1 MSKKSSQN
9 SIDKELDLLEDEFL
23 KCEIGEI
30 PIPKKELIEY
40 ESDVKEVMKSG
51 CNRQIAEYVI
61 LKYKNLEDEEKKKE
75 KEEKE
80 KEEKE
85 KEEKEKEEKE
95 KEVKEKEVK
104 EKEVKEKEVKEKEVK
119 EKEVKEKEVKEKEFK
134 SLPQLRKEYNNY
146 KKPMIQKA
154 IESIVENITKNKD
167 DYKNE
172 KIEMEGY
179 EDELDEI
186 LNSEKINDLKKDDKI
201 KKEVNLADLARFYV
215 NKYLTSLN
223 EDEEKKFQESRKKY
237 YDKRDAVIE
246 FALREVKKI
255 VNDQKEYEKFYK
267 EYYGKDEP
275 KDDEK

>member
-23 KCEIGEI
+23 KCEIDEI
-30 PIPKKELIEY
+30 PIPKKELKEY

-61 LKYKNLEDEEKKKE
+61 LKYKNLEDEEKN
-75 KEEKE
+75 
-80 KEEKE
+80 
-85 KEEKEKEEKE
+85 
-95 KEVKEKEVK
+95 KEVKD
-104 EKEVKEKEVKEKEVK
+104 
-119 EKEVKEKEVKEKEFK
+119 KEFK
-134 SLPQLRKEYNNY
+134 SLPQLRKEYNIN
-146 KKPMIQKA
+146 KRPMIKKA
-154 IESIVENITKNKD
+154 IESIDENIKKNKD
-167 DYKNE
+167 DYKGQ

-186 LNSEKINDLKKDDKI
+186 LNSEEINELKKDDKI

-215 NKYLTSLN
+215 NKYLTSLK

-255 VNDQKEYEKFYK
+255 VNDQKEYEKFYR

>member
-23 KCEIGEI
+23 KCEIDEI
-30 PIPKKELIEY
+30 PIPKKELKEY

-75 KEEKE
+75 
-80 KEEKE
+80 
-85 KEEKEKEEKE
+85 
-95 KEVKEKEVK
+95 VKD
-104 EKEVKEKEVKEKEVK
+104 
-119 EKEVKEKEVKEKEFK
+119 KEFK
-134 SLPQLRKEYNNY
+134 SLPQLRKEYNIN
-146 KKPMIQKA
+146 KRPMIKKA
-154 IESIVENITKNKD
+154 IESIDENIKKNKD
-167 DYKNE
+167 DYKGQ

-186 LNSEKINDLKKDDKI
+186 LNSEDINKLKKDDKI

-215 NKYLTSLN
+215 NKYLTSLK

-255 VNDQKEYEKFYK
+255 VNDQKEYEKFYR

>member
-23 KCEIGEI
+23 KCEIDEI
-30 PIPKKELIEY
+30 PIPKKELKEY

-61 LKYKNLEDEEKKKE
+61 LKYKNLEDEEKNI
-75 KEEKE
+75 
-80 KEEKE
+80 
-85 KEEKEKEEKE
+85 
-95 KEVKEKEVK
+95 EVKD
-104 EKEVKEKEVKEKEVK
+104 
-119 EKEVKEKEVKEKEFK
+119 KEFK
-134 SLPQLRKEYNNY
+134 SLPQLRKEYNIN
-146 KKPMIQKA
+146 KRPMIKKA
-154 IESIVENITKNKD
+154 IESIDENIKKNKD
-167 DYKNE
+167 DYKGQ

-186 LNSEKINDLKKDDKI
+186 LNSEEINELKKDDKI

-215 NKYLTSLN
+215 NKYLTSLK

-246 FALREVKKI
+246 FALREDKKI
-255 VNDQKEYEKFYK
+255 VNDQKEYEKFYR
-267 EYYGKDEP
+267 EYYVKDEP
-275 KDDEK
+275 KYDEK

>member
-23 KCEIGEI
+23 KCEIDEI
-30 PIPKKELIEY
+30 PIPKKELKEY

-75 KEEKE
+75 
-80 KEEKE
+80 
-85 KEEKEKEEKE
+85 
-95 KEVKEKEVK
+95 VKD
-104 EKEVKEKEVKEKEVK
+104 
-119 EKEVKEKEVKEKEFK
+119 KEFK
-134 SLPQLRKEYNNY
+134 SLPQLRKEYNNC
-146 KKPMIQKA
+146 KKPMIQKTV
-154 IESIVENITKNKD
+154 ESIVENITKNKD

-172 KIEMEGY
+172 KIEMEWY

-186 LNSEKINDLKKDDKI
+186 LNSEEINELKKDDKI

-215 NKYLTSLN
+215 NKYLTSLSK
-223 EDEEKKFQESRKKY
+223 DEEKKFQESRKKY

-255 VNDQKEYEKFYK
+255 VNDQKEYEKFYR

>member
-23 KCEIGEI
+23 KCEIDEI
-30 PIPKKELIEY
+30 PIPKKELKEY

-61 LKYKNLEDEEKKKE
+61 LKYKNLEDEEKN
-75 KEEKE
+75 
-80 KEEKE
+80 
-85 KEEKEKEEKE
+85 
-95 KEVKEKEVK
+95 KEVKD
-104 EKEVKEKEVKEKEVK
+104 
-119 EKEVKEKEVKEKEFK
+119 KEFK
-134 SLPQLRKEYNNY
+134 SLPQLRKEYNIN
-146 KKPMIQKA
+146 KRPMIKKA

-186 LNSEKINDLKKDDKI
+186 LNSEEINELKKDDKI

-215 NKYLTSLN
+215 NKYLTSLK

-255 VNDQKEYEKFYK
+255 VNDQKEYEKFYR

>member
-23 KCEIGEI
+23 KCEIDEI

-61 LKYKNLEDEEKKKE
+61 LKYKNLEDEEKN
-75 KEEKE
+75 
-80 KEEKE
+80 
-85 KEEKEKEEKE
+85 
-95 KEVKEKEVK
+95 KEVKD
-104 EKEVKEKEVKEKEVK
+104 
-119 EKEVKEKEVKEKEFK
+119 KEFK
-134 SLPQLRKEYNNY
+134 SLPQLRKEYNIN
-146 KKPMIQKA
+146 KRPMIKKA

-186 LNSEKINDLKKDDKI
+186 LNSEDINKLKKDDKI
-201 KKEVNLADLARFYV
+201 KKDVNLADLARFYV

-255 VNDQKEYEKFYK
+255 VNDQKEYEKFYR

>member
-23 KCEIGEI
+23 KCEIDEI
-30 PIPKKELIEY
+30 PIPKKELKEY

-75 KEEKE
+75 
-80 KEEKE
+80 
-85 KEEKEKEEKE
+85 
-95 KEVKEKEVK
+95 VKD
-104 EKEVKEKEVKEKEVK
+104 
-119 EKEVKEKEVKEKEFK
+119 KEFK
-134 SLPQLRKEYNNY
+134 SLPQLRKEYNIN
-146 KKPMIQKA
+146 KRPMIKKA
-154 IESIVENITKNKD
+154 IESIDENIKKNKD
-167 DYKNE
+167 DYKGQ

-186 LNSEKINDLKKDDKI
+186 LNSEEINELKKDDKI

-215 NKYLTSLN
+215 NKYLTSLK

>member
-23 KCEIGEI
+23 KCEIDEI

-61 LKYKNLEDEEKKKE
+61 LKYKNLEDEEKNKE
-75 KEEKE
+75 IKD
-80 KEEKE
+80 
-85 KEEKEKEEKE
+85 
-95 KEVKEKEVK
+95 
-104 EKEVKEKEVKEKEVK
+104 
-119 EKEVKEKEVKEKEFK
+119 KEFK
-134 SLPQLRKEYNNY
+134 SLPQLRKEYNIN
-146 KKPMIQKA
+146 KRPMIKKA

-186 LNSEKINDLKKDDKI
+186 LNSEDINKLKKDDKI
-201 KKEVNLADLARFYV
+201 KKDVNLADLARFYV

>member
-23 KCEIGEI
+23 KCEIDEI
-30 PIPKKELIEY
+30 PIPKKELEDY

-61 LKYKNLEDEEKKKE
+61 LKYKNLEDEEKN
-75 KEEKE
+75 
-80 KEEKE
+80 
-85 KEEKEKEEKE
+85 
-95 KEVKEKEVK
+95 KEVKD
-104 EKEVKEKEVKEKEVK
+104 
-119 EKEVKEKEVKEKEFK
+119 KEFK
-134 SLPQLRKEYNNY
+134 SLPQLRKEYNIC
-146 KKPMIQKA
+146 KKPMIQKVV
-154 IESIVENITKNKD
+154 ESIVCNIIKNKD

-186 LNSEKINDLKKDDKI
+186 LNSEDINKLKKDDKT

-215 NKYLTSLN
+215 NKYLTSLK

-255 VNDQKEYEKFYK
+255 VNDQKEYEKFYR

>member
-23 KCEIGEI
+23 KCEIDEI
-30 PIPKKELIEY
+30 PIPKKELKEY

-75 KEEKE
+75 
-80 KEEKE
+80 
-85 KEEKEKEEKE
+85 
-95 KEVKEKEVK
+95 VKD
-104 EKEVKEKEVKEKEVK
+104 
-119 EKEVKEKEVKEKEFK
+119 KEFK
-134 SLPQLRKEYNNY
+134 SLPQLRKEYNIN
-146 KKPMIQKA
+146 KRPMIKKA
-154 IESIVENITKNKD
+154 IESIDENIKKNKD
-167 DYKNE
+167 DYKGQ

-186 LNSEKINDLKKDDKI
+186 LNSEEINELKKDDKI

-215 NKYLTSLN
+215 NKYLTSLK

-255 VNDQKEYEKFYK
+255 VNDQKEYEKFYN

>member
-30 PIPKKELIEY
+30 PIPNKDLKEY

-61 LKYKNLEDEEKKKE
+61 LKYKNLEDEEKN
-75 KEEKE
+75 
-80 KEEKE
+80 
-85 KEEKEKEEKE
+85 
-95 KEVKEKEVK
+95 KEVKD
-104 EKEVKEKEVKEKEVK
+104 
-119 EKEVKEKEVKEKEFK
+119 KEFK
-134 SLPQLRKEYNNY
+134 SLPQLRKEYNIN
-146 KKPMIQKA
+146 KRPMIKKA

-186 LNSEKINDLKKDDKI
+186 LNSEDINKLKKDDKI

>member
-30 PIPKKELIEY
+30 PIPNKDLKEY

-75 KEEKE
+75 
-80 KEEKE
+80 
-85 KEEKEKEEKE
+85 
-95 KEVKEKEVK
+95 VKD
-104 EKEVKEKEVKEKEVK
+104 
-119 EKEVKEKEVKEKEFK
+119 KEFK
-134 SLPQLRKEYNNY
+134 SLPQLRKEYNIN
-146 KKPMIQKA
+146 KRPMIKKA
-154 IESIVENITKNKD
+154 IESIDENIKKNKD
-167 DYKNE
+167 DYKGQ

-186 LNSEKINDLKKDDKI
+186 LNSEEINELKKDDKI

-215 NKYLTSLN
+215 NKYLTSLK

-255 VNDQKEYEKFYK
+255 VNDQKEYEKFYR